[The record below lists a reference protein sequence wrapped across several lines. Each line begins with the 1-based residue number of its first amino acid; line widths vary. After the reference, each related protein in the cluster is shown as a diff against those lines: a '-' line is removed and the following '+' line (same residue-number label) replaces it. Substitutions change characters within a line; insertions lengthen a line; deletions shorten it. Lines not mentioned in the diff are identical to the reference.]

1 MPADATPS
9 ALDALLVRVGRA
21 ADLIDDTRYGKAPL
35 DSVEAHG
42 TLANAAPRLA
52 AIVRVLREAATFY
65 GQGEREWRGWQET
78 LPGTTRVSGGYVG
91 HYPILS
97 DSGDKARTALA
108 RAEAIA
114 SGRDPATT
122 PNPTTPTIPA
132 DAPASDAGSTA
143 QHKEP

>member
-1 MPADATPS
+1 MPADAPAQS
-9 ALDALLVRVGRA
+9 ALDALLAEVDEDAWIGDRSSERN
-21 ADLIDDTRYGKAPL
+21 
-35 DSVEAHG
+35 
-42 TLANAAPRLA
+42 LAELAPRLA
-52 AIVRVLREAATFY
+52 AIVRVLREAVTFY

-122 PNPTTPTIPA
+122 PNPTTHTIPA
-132 DAPASDAGSTA
+132 DAPASDAGSTT